1 MIGGEIKDGG
11 NREIQ
16 VTCPL
21 QLEGREFEHVGIDWI
36 AKQLKRWCPQ
46 VPTNRDI
53 ETTRGEQLPHK
64 GCHCRFSV
72 RAGNTNNR
80 RLSLTRKQIDVAA
93 HFDIERPR
101 QADHSRIHCYARGG
115 DQQINLLKY
124 GLTDLSEMRFNAL
137 KFAT

>member
-53 ETTRGEQLPHK
+53 ETTRGEQLSHK

-72 RAGNTNNR
+72 GARNTDDR
-80 RLSLTRKQIDVAA
+80 GLSLSHKQVDIAA
-93 HFDIERPR
+93 YFDIERLR
-101 QADHSRIHCYARGG
+101 QTDHS
-115 DQQINLLKY
+115 
-124 GLTDLSEMRFNAL
+124 
-137 KFAT
+137 